1 MVVKGNLMLGQAP
14 EISETLEWMLQSRQ
28 VGVDTLVK
36 TLIQEQYSHVYRF
49 VSSIID
55 SKDSRSCEEI
65 TEQIISA
72 AIEDSPG
79 YQGDMNVN
87 AWLCR
92 KSIAVLRKRGDPP
105 CKNPAKMM
113 DIQAGSD
120 LDIPS
125 QGVVNWYAGLTYEMR
140 VIVTLF
146 FLFDFSPYQI
156 AVVVGTQE
164 AEVAQMLEYSKGY
177 AALSGDESKNTVFKD
192 LDIKC
197 ALAQSWPI
205 VVLDGSTEKKVAQ
218 RILDKLRAKDK
229 RKRHMVFFSEAF
241 LAILAIF
248 FVISL
253 GGLIGRFTPQPT
265 PEIIYETRMVNH
277 IVNVT
282 PTPGPT
288 QLPRPFPDKAI
299 IYEAIGGETLH
310 DIADKI
316 YFNAQILAALNH
328 LPANQP
334 LKAGQQVMIGIS
346 DSLVIM
352 PTMSGPGSTPKA
364 PAPLPA
370 ALTIESDE
378 AVIKQ
383 RITSS
388 IKNWQ
393 TLWADALVI
402 QYGPPGYV
410 GEPDYRRQQIWIDQP
425 YFHYLLDGENG
436 GDANFAYSAVGG
448 WENLLN
454 IQTGD
459 LLSNLGPQELHFH
472 PALEEMLFNTE
483 FEGGIPGEIEIIG
496 QDMIAD
502 REVLI
507 LERYAAEES
516 LRGSGFEDQQ
526 QKVLQGRYWIDM
538 HLGSVLRAQKFTG
551 NSANQLFQETIIS
564 EIIFNIPI
572 PRRLYDRSQYLQTYF
587 AEDHTGDYVHEPIA
601 IPADVVVPRQV
612 EGDNQYQPPSQDFEV
627 RNSYLEFYWTSL
639 NRFSPERGTKVDLFG
654 DGYFLGEIEFAEPEQ
669 LVCTRSPDG
678 EKIAFSSWSNDLEFG
693 FSSLGWLNLNQLPEV
708 RHFNPD
714 LVPYDYAFS
723 NDSRQ
728 LAVYAC
734 QRYADQACGI
744 YILQV
749 DSGASRLLRA
759 VEQGAGMIW
768 SPDGGAIAIQGSF
781 LKEGKWR
788 LLVLDSISGH
798 VIYEGPFDWEGFW
811 VPHDSPLYHW
821 GVQYPPLRG
830 GLELCMIPPRPD

>member
-1 MVVKGNLMLGQAP
+1 MLGQAP

-36 TLIQEQYSHVYRF
+36 TLIEEQYTHVYRF

-55 SKDSRSCEEI
+55 SKDARRCEEI
-65 TEQIISA
+65 TEQIIFA

-92 KSIAVLRKRGDPP
+92 KSIAVLRKRGDLPRKSP
-105 CKNPAKMM
+105 EMM
-113 DIQAGSD
+113 TDIQAGPD
-120 LDIPS
+120 MDIPS
-125 QGVVNWYAGLTYEMR
+125 QGVMNWYAGLTFEMR

-146 FLFDFSPYQI
+146 FLFDFSPSQVA
-156 AVVVGTQE
+156 AVIGTQE
-164 AEVAQMLEYSKGY
+164 AEVVQVLDDSRSY
-177 AALSGDESKNTVFKD
+177 ATRSGDEYKNQFFKD
-192 LDIKC
+192 TDIKRS
-197 ALAQSWPI
+197 LAQSWPV

-218 RILDKLRAKDK
+218 RILAALHAKDR
-229 RKRHMVFFSEAF
+229 RKRHMVLFSEAL

-265 PEIIYETRMVNH
+265 AEIIYETRMVSH
-277 IVNVT
+277 IVFVS

-288 QLPRPFPDKAI
+288 RPPRPFPDRAI

-310 DIADKI
+310 DVAEKI
-316 YFNAQILAALNH
+316 YFNAQILAALNN
-328 LPANQP
+328 LPINLP
-334 LKAGQQVMIGIS
+334 LEAGQQVMIGIS

-352 PTMSGPGSTPKA
+352 PTMSGPGATPEA

-370 ALTIESDE
+370 ALSIESDE

-436 GDANFAYSAVGG
+436 ADANFAYSFVGG

-459 LLSNLGPQELHFH
+459 LLSNVGPQELNFH
-472 PALEEMLFNTE
+472 PALKEMLFNTE

-516 LRGSGFEDQQ
+516 LRGSGYENQQ
-526 QKVLQGRYWIDM
+526 GNVLLGRYWIDIASRE
-538 HLGSVLRAQKFTG
+538 HFACAEIYWKFCEPAFSGNDYLRDHFQYP
-551 NSANQLFQETIIS
+551 NSAA
-564 EIIFNIPI
+564 PI
-572 PRRLYDRSQYLQTYF
+572 
-587 AEDHTGDYVHEPIA
+587 
-601 IPADVVVPRQV
+601 
-612 EGDNQYQPPSQDFEV
+612 
-627 RNSYLEFYWTSL
+627 
-639 NRFSPERGTKVDLFG
+639 
-654 DGYFLGEIEFAEPEQ
+654 
-669 LVCTRSPDG
+669 
-678 EKIAFSSWSNDLEFG
+678 
-693 FSSLGWLNLNQLPEV
+693 
-708 RHFNPD
+708 
-714 LVPYDYAFS
+714 
-723 NDSRQ
+723 
-728 LAVYAC
+728 
-734 QRYADQACGI
+734 
-744 YILQV
+744 
-749 DSGASRLLRA
+749 
-759 VEQGAGMIW
+759 
-768 SPDGGAIAIQGSF
+768 
-781 LKEGKWR
+781 
-788 LLVLDSISGH
+788 
-798 VIYEGPFDWEGFW
+798 
-811 VPHDSPLYHW
+811 
-821 GVQYPPLRG
+821 
-830 GLELCMIPPRPD
+830 